1 MTQWDKNL
9 PAMQETQEMWAQSL
23 GVEYPLGKGMATH
36 SSILAWRA
44 LWIEETGMLQS
55 IDRVTKSQRQLS
67 MHAHSSEVLI
77 GFSKLGGYA

>member
-1 MTQWDKNL
+1 M
-9 PAMQETQEMWAQSL
+9 
-23 GVEYPLGKGMATH
+23 VTH